1 MIKGECALSFANI
14 ARIDTLRTQHIL
26 SDDDFVQLLT
36 TDDTETLFALR
47 KAAVDVRQQ
56 QFGNQIYLRGL
67 IELTNYCRNNCYY
80 CGIRRDN
87 HHATRYRLTE
97 AEVLECVKQ
106 GAEMGFCTF
115 VLQGGEDA
123 YFTDARLIALIR
135 QIKEIAPNAAVTLSL
150 GERSRASYEALRN
163 AGTDRYLLRHETATE
178 AHYHQLHPAEMSLA
192 NRMQCLADLKSLGY
206 QTGCGMMVGSPY
218 QTVEHLVADLR
229 YIAALQP
236 EMVGIG
242 PFLPHHD
249 TPFAASLAGTA
260 DMTLRL
266 LSIVRLML
274 PQVLLPATTALGTLL
289 PDGLEQGILAGANV
303 IMPNLTPCA
312 VRGNYLLYDGKDTAA
327 KDTLDLLEERR
338 KRFAAIGYTIVHHR
352 GDAPNHSV

>member
-1 MIKGECALSFANI
+1 MRGECALSLANI
-14 ARIDTLRTQHIL
+14 ALIDTLRTQHTL
-26 SDDDFVQLLT
+26 TDAEFVRLLT
-36 TDDTETLFALR
+36 TDDAETRSALR
-47 KAAVDVRQQ
+47 NAAAEVRHQH
-56 QFGNQIYLRGL
+56 FGNQVYLRGL
-67 IELTNYCRNNCYY
+67 IELTNYCKNNCYY

-87 HHATRYRLTE
+87 HHAKRYRMTE
-97 AEVLECVKQ
+97 AEVLDCVKN
-106 GAEMGFCTF
+106 GREMGFCTF

-123 YFTDARLIALIR
+123 YFTDARLIALIGC
-135 QIKEIAPNAAVTLSL
+135 IKEIAPNAAVTLSL
-150 GERSRASYEALRN
+150 GERSRASYAALKK
-163 AGTDRYLLRHETATE
+163 AGADRYLLRHETATD
-178 AHYHQLHPAEMSLA
+178 AHYHQLHPAEMSIA
-192 NRMQCLADLKSLGY
+192 NRRQCLADLKSLGY

-249 TPFAASLAGTA
+249 TPFAAAQAGSA

-274 PQVLLPATTALGTLL
+274 PQVLLPATTALGTLI
-289 PDGLEQGILAGANV
+289 PDGLEQGILSGANV
-303 IMPNLTPCA
+303 IMPNLTPCT

-327 KDTLDLLEERR
+327 KDTVDLLEERR
-338 KRFAAIGYTIVHHR
+338 KRFAAIGYEIVHHR